1 MTISLADIEF
11 VNDFYSF
18 SLPSGDVLNLNN
30 VQEDFLADADECIV
44 NTINMYINPADSE
57 DEEQIHCPSV
67 IGIEND
73 YFKLSS
79 DYTEFQ
85 GKVLTAENMAYCY
98 IEVAD
103 E

>member
-18 SLPSGDVLNLNN
+18 SLPSGATLNLNN
-30 VQEDFLADADECIV
+30 IQEDFIADGDECIV
-44 NTINMYINPADSE
+44 NTINIYVNPEDSE
-57 DEEQIHCPSV
+57 EQVKCPSV
-67 IGIEND
+67 IGMEND

-79 DYTEFQ
+79 DYTELQ
-85 GKVLTAENMAYCY
+85 GKILTAENMVYCY